1 MVLSCGCVNTYDSMA
16 LVLFG
21 YVSPSQRSP
30 TRRTAMSIKLCFGE
44 TRKSAFFFFFFFF
57 LSPPRVSG
65 GSILFVNHICVGIAV
80 PLSRENT
87 KFRAQWS
94 HECTLESRRYVEL
107 DVFPS
112 FQRWPVHLKLDAQLI
127 GFPEWGYHHCRGLG
141 CSADSGTDTSHR
153 DFIFCYAADLIS

>member
-1 MVLSCGCVNTYDSMA
+1 MIQWLWCCLGMCHHLNAPPLAAQQWALSC
-16 LVLFG
+16 VLER
-21 YVSPSQRSP
+21 PENLP
-30 TRRTAMSIKLCFGE
+30 
-44 TRKSAFFFFFFFF
+44 FFFLFFFF

-87 KFRAQWS
+87 KFRAQRS
-94 HECTLESRRYVEL
+94 HECTPESRRYVEL

-112 FQRWPVHLKLDAQLI
+112 FLRWPVHLKLDAQLI

-153 DFIFCYAADLIS
+153 DFIFCYAVDLIS